1 MILVS
6 YSLDVS
12 KDGFVL
18 IKVTGRS
25 RDMVYY
31 KGKTRVQVTRDV
43 LFLLRVTDVPVNKDR
58 LQSELD
64 QLIWNKVPKRDW
76 Y

>member
-6 YSLDVS
+6 YSLNVS

-18 IKVTGRS
+18 IKVTGRG
-25 RDMVYY
+25 RDMVYFR
-31 KGKTRVQVTRDV
+31 GKTRVQLTRDV

-64 QLIWNKVPKRDW
+64 QLIWNHVPKHTW